1 MSTTEENPFDLLV
14 RRMTWEAD
22 DVLSVELVSPDG
34 KPLPDWAA
42 GAHIDLYAGD
52 QVRQYSLCGDPAE
65 TSAYRVAVL
74 KAPDSRGGS
83 AFVHD
88 RLRPGATVTVRGPR
102 NHFALA
108 DAASYVFLAGGIGVT
123 PLLAQAREAQLRGK
137 PWQLWYAGRSRASM
151 AFGDEL
157 AALAAHTGSGTGT
170 GTVELHPKD
179 ERGRMDLRQVLGRLP
194 EGAHVYCCGP
204 QALMD
209 GALEVCREL
218 GIADRLHVERF
229 SGVAAPAPEG
239 GETSFEVECVR
250 SGQTVTVGPDES
262 IVDVLDDAG
271 IYVDASCREGVCGT
285 CETGVLD
292 GVPDH
297 RDSLLSPAEQE
308 AGDVM
313 MICVSRCASKRLV
326 LDI

>member
-22 DVLSVELVSPDG
+22 DVLSVELVSPYG
-34 KPLPDWAA
+34 KPLPDWTP
-42 GAHIDLYAGD
+42 GAHIDLHAGD
-52 QVRQYSLCGDPAE
+52 QVRQYSLCGDPAD
-65 TSAYRVAVL
+65 TTYYRIAVL
-74 KAPDSRGGS
+74 KSPDSRGGS
-83 AFVHD
+83 SFVHD
-88 RLRPGATVTVRGPR
+88 ELRPGATVTVRGPR

-108 DAASYVFLAGGIGVT
+108 DADAYVFVAGGIGVT
-123 PLLAQAREAQLRGK
+123 PLLAQAREAGVRGK
-137 PWQLWYAGRSRASM
+137 PWQLWYAGRSRSTM
-151 AFGDEL
+151 AFGEEL
-157 AALAAHTGSGTGT
+157 TALAAHG

-209 GALEVCREL
+209 GALEVCEEL

-229 SGVAAPAPEG
+229 AGVAVPAPEG
-239 GETSFEVECVR
+239 GESSFEVECVR

>member
-1 MSTTEENPFDLLV
+1 MSTAQEEPFDLLV

-34 KPLPDWAA
+34 KPLPDWAP

-52 QVRQYSLCGDPAE
+52 QIRQYSLCGDPADT
-65 TSAYRVAVL
+65 TSYRVAVL
-74 KAPDSRGGS
+74 KSPESRGGS
-83 AFVHD
+83 SFVHNE
-88 RLRPGATVTVRGPR
+88 LRPGATLTVRGPR

-108 DAASYVFLAGGIGVT
+108 DAGAYVFVAGGIGVT
-123 PLLAQAREAQLRGK
+123 PLLTQAREAGARGK
-137 PWQLWYAGRSRASM
+137 PWQLWYAGRSRSTM
-151 AFGDEL
+151 AFGEEL
-157 AALAAHTGSGTGT
+157 AALAAHG
-170 GTVELHPKD
+170 GTVELRPKD
-179 ERGRMDLRQVLGRLP
+179 ETGRMDLRHILGGLP
-194 EGAHVYCCGP
+194 DGAHVYCCGP

-209 GALEVCREL
+209 GALEVCVEL

-229 SGVAAPAPEG
+229 AAGVAAPAPEG

-250 SGQTVTVGPDES
+250 SGRTVTVGPDES
-262 IVDVLDDAG
+262 IADVLDDAG
-271 IYVDASCREGVCGT
+271 IHVDASCREGVCGT

-292 GVPDH
+292 GVVDH
-297 RDSLLSPAEQE
+297 RDFLLSPAEQE

-326 LDI
+326 LDV